1 MPILEELYQEI
12 NATRDDY
19 IQLLKSIPEN
29 AYPLLTDNPAWNI
42 GQVLYHMS
50 IVPRDLS
57 RDVKMILR
65 QNWLYR
71 LIPIVVPKKLFDWL
85 NEPYPIWS
93 TV

>member
-1 MPILEELYQEI
+1 MTIREELYQEI

-19 IQLLKSIPEN
+19 VQLLKSILEN
-29 AYPLLTDNPAWNI
+29 VYPLPTDNPAWNI

-50 IVPRDLS
+50 IAPRTLS

-85 NEPYPIWS
+85 NKPLSIWS